1 MKKFKLYFDK
11 DKEEKWLN
19 EMSLQGWAMREFF
32 FDMFLFVFMGLLYA
46 IVAGFFLMSWRLTR
60 KMHKLRQ

>member
-32 FDMFLFVFMGLLYA
+32 SICFCLSSWACFML
-46 IVAGFFLMSWRLTR
+46 S
-60 KMHKLRQ
+60 